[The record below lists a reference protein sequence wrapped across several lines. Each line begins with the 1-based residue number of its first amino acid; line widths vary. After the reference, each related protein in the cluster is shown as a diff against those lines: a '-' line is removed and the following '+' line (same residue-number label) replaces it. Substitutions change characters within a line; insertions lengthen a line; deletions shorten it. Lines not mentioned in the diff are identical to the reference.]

1 MLSAE
6 IEKTISF
13 AVQVA
18 QEAHHEFVT
27 TEHLLLALLDNRSA
41 QQVISACGGEI
52 ELLRDDL
59 VKYMEEHLPH
69 LPDEEDFQ
77 TQPSIGFQRVIQRA
91 VLHVQGSG
99 KGQVEGANVL
109 IALFAEKDSYA
120 AYFLDQ
126 QDITRYDAVSYISH
140 GVLSDDSDQIPE
152 LPAPDQ
158 AGEEPQTGPLESYTQ
173 NLNELALE
181 GRIDPLIGR
190 EKELERTVQILC
202 RRRKNNPL
210 FVGESGVGKTAI

>member
-59 VKYMEEHLPH
+59 VRICPMRKIFKLSQVSVFSALFNGRFYMC
-69 LPDEEDFQ
+69 
-77 TQPSIGFQRVIQRA
+77 R
-91 VLHVQGSG
+91 VQG
-99 KGQVEGANVL
+99 KVKL
-109 IALFAEKDSYA
+109 KALMY
-120 AYFLDQ
+120 
-126 QDITRYDAVSYISH
+126 
-140 GVLSDDSDQIPE
+140 
-152 LPAPDQ
+152 
-158 AGEEPQTGPLESYTQ
+158 
-173 NLNELALE
+173 
-181 GRIDPLIGR
+181 
-190 EKELERTVQILC
+190 
-202 RRRKNNPL
+202 
-210 FVGESGVGKTAI
+210 